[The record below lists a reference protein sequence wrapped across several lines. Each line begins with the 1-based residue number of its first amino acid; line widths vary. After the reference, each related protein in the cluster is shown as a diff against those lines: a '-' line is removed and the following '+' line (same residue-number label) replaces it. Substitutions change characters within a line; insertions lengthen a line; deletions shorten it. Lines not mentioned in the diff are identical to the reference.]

1 MNLSAV
7 LKQAFEQRA
16 TDVHI
21 EPSLNLV
28 FRVNGTLKRQAA
40 IFSPEAVK
48 AMAEQLLNDVEWR
61 DFESRGSLDC
71 ARVIARVNC
80 RLSIFKTDRGV
91 GISLRLLSGLTNTI
105 RTCNL
110 HPQLAK
116 LLENESGLILFT
128 GPTGSGKSTTLAAM
142 LEEINISS
150 NRHIITLES
159 PIEYRVQP
167 KKSLIRQ
174 REVGVHTPSFEQGL
188 LDCLREDPDVIVV
201 GEMREAETMRLTL
214 SAAETGHLVLA
225 TLHASNSA
233 DAVYRMMMSFAP
245 ERQGTVLSQ
254 LGDSILAI
262 ISQRM
267 SYRADEDVMV
277 PVLEILM
284 GTHAVKNAIRKGEAP
299 KLISLLQTGGADGSY
314 TFERYQAWLDSK
326 TDWAR
331 PEPALEL
338 SPEESEFPVKEPSP
352 RPYLG
357 APRVVPVRS
366 APPPREQRPGIRTQ
380 ASAVGSGTK
389 LTKVHKDGRIEIPEM
404 DLDLNDL
411 AKSIQVRGEEESGSD
426 EEV

>member
-1 MNLSAV
+1 MNLNSV

-21 EPSLNLV
+21 EPGLNLV
-28 FRVNGTLKRQAA
+28 FRVNASLKKLPTVFTADAVRGIAKQ
-40 IFSPEAVK
+40 ILSPSEWEEFEA
-48 AMAEQLLNDVEWR
+48 
-61 DFESRGSLDC
+61 RGSFDC
-71 ARVIARVNC
+71 TRLIARVNC
-80 RLSIFKTDRGV
+80 RLNVFKTDRGIGV
-91 GISLRLLSGLTNTI
+91 SIRLLSGITNTI

-110 HPQLAK
+110 HPQLAE
-116 LLENESGLILFT
+116 LLQHESGLILFT

-142 LEEINISS
+142 VEEINATSS
-150 NRHIITLES
+150 RHIITLES
-159 PIEYRVQP
+159 PIEYRLQP

-174 REVGVHTPSFEQGL
+174 REVGVHTPTFDQGL

-245 ERQGTVLSQ
+245 ERQSSVLAQ
-254 LGDSILAI
+254 LGDSIIAI
-262 ISQRM
+262 ISQKM
-267 SYRADEDVMV
+267 SYRPDEDIMV

-284 GTHAVKNAIRKGEAP
+284 GTHAVKNVIRKGDAT
-299 KLISLLQTGGADGSY
+299 KLISLLQTGGPEGSY

-326 TDWAR
+326 SDWAR

-338 SPEESEFPVKEPSP
+338 APEPEDDFNFDVEIA
-352 RPYLG
+352 RPAARMAP
-357 APRVVPVRS
+357 APRAQSTTRVQ
-366 APPPREQRPGIRTQ
+366 PREQP
-380 ASAVGSGTK
+380 ASPKLSTSGTK

-411 AKSIQVRGEEESGSD
+411 AKSISVRDEDESSD
-426 EEV
+426 T